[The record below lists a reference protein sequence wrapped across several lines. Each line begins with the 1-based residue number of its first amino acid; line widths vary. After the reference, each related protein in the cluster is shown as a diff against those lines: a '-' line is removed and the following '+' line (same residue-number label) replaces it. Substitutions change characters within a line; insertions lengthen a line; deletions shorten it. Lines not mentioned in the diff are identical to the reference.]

1 MSQKLQSA
9 LQIIAR
15 HLDDI
20 ERAVFKKGA
29 GMKLTFIARDPKNP
43 EADMLVSED
52 DLNEIA
58 ELLKR
63 SAGRETVKGATE

>member
-20 ERAVFKKGA
+20 ERSVFKKGA